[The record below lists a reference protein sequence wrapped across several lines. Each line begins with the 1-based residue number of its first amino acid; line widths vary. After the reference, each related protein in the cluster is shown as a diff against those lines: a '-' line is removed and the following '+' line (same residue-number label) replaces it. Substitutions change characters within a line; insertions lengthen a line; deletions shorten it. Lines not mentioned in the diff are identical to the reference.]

1 MAERPCSCCYDAE
14 FDDKTAR
21 AQVRDYARKGA
32 PPATRLLADGL
43 AADATGLTVLDIGA
57 GVGAL
62 HHALLE
68 RGATSVV
75 DVDAS
80 GPYLEAARAEARRR
94 GFEDRVRFEHGDFV
108 AISATIEPADLVAL
122 DRSVCCYPNMDLLVG
137 LAAARAGRRLGIVV
151 PRDLA
156 IVRFG
161 IRIINLGQWLR
172 RSAFRVH
179 GHAHP
184 DIVRVARSA
193 GLVPLPSRQAG
204 IWTVLLF
211 ERVQAA

>member
-1 MAERPCSCCYDAE
+1 MTRRPCSCCYDTE

-21 AQVRDYARKGA
+21 DRARDYARKGP
-32 PPATRLLADGL
+32 PPATRVLAESL

-68 RGATSVV
+68 RGAAFVV

-80 GPYLEAARAEARRR
+80 GPYLEAARQEARRR

-108 AISATIEPADLVAL
+108 EIAGAIEPADLVAL
-122 DRSVCCYPNMDLLVG
+122 DRSVCCYPDMHRLVG
-137 LAAARAGRRLGIVV
+137 LAAARARRRLGIVV

-156 IVRFG
+156 VIRFA
-161 IRIINLGQWLR
+161 IRILNVGQWLR

-179 GHAHP
+179 AH
-184 DIVRVARSA
+184 DHREIERVARDA
-193 GLVPLPSRQAG
+193 GLRPLPQRHSG
-204 IWTVLLF
+204 IWTVLLYD
-211 ERVQAA
+211 RPQA